1 VLGLNFV
8 LIALAAFIFWG
19 RRSKAVIMPRN

>member
-1 VLGLNFV
+1 VV

-19 RRSKAVIMPRN
+19 RRSKAVVAPRT